1 MAIGKDKIPK
11 KSTLITLDIAL
22 KRIEG
27 LDYLR
32 GLMALS
38 VMVYHYI
45 SWGSGPIG
53 SEYLIGKL
61 GIYAVSMFYILS
73 GLSLG
78 LVYYG
83 RITSAGDV
91 GSFIIKRIF
100 RIFPLF
106 WLVLTA
112 TMLASIL
119 GGKAGELDLY
129 KVFLNYS
136 LLFGFVDPSA
146 YFNIGA
152 WSIGNEMVFYAILPL
167 VFLLS
172 VRFVWALPLTILFS
186 LLAGVYFA
194 VYYLG
199 SDRSLV
205 EQWGTYINPFNQL
218 FLFMGGVALGVYGK
232 MIRVTGFVSIV
243 ILLTSFLVFC
253 FYPVAGDSISI
264 VTGVE
269 RFIFSFSC
277 MAFVAGIYFLNPS
290 FKAAPAKVLGFF
302 GSACYSIYLLHPVVA
317 KVVVGLAVKLGL
329 GAAAGYTASALA
341 TLALSWLV
349 FDYLEKPM
357 MNAGKKVASIF
368 ARKSSVRALT

>member
-1 MAIGKDKIPK
+1 M
-11 KSTLITLDIAL
+11 

-38 VMVYHYI
+38 VMIYHYI
-45 SWGSGPIG
+45 SWGAGPIG
-53 SEYLIGKL
+53 SEHLLGKL

-83 RITSAGDV
+83 RITSANAV
-91 GSFIIKRIF
+91 GSFVIKRIF

-112 TMLASIL
+112 SLLASVA
-119 GGKAGELDLY
+119 GGKAHDLDLF

-136 LLFGFVDPSA
+136 LLFGFVEPTA
-146 YFNIGA
+146 YFNTGA
-152 WSIGNEMVFYAILPL
+152 WSIGNEMVFYAILPM
-167 VFLLS
+167 VFLLAS
-172 VRFVWALPLTILFS
+172 RLTWALPLAVVSSIVV
-186 LLAGVYFA
+186 GVYFA
-194 VYYLG
+194 EYRLDT
-199 SDRSLV
+199 SMPLA
-205 EQWGTYINPFNQL
+205 EQWSVYINPFNQL

-232 MIRVTGFVSIV
+232 LAKVKSIAS
-243 ILLTSFLVFC
+243 IMLLSTSLLVFC
-253 FYPVAGDSISI
+253 FYPVSGDSIAI
-264 VTGVE
+264 VTGAE
-269 RFIFSFSC
+269 RFVFSFSC
-277 MAFVAGIYFLNPS
+277 MAFVAGLYFLNPS

-317 KVVVGLAVKLGL
+317 KVVVALSAKVGL
-329 GAAAGYTASALA
+329 GAAVGYTASAFV
-341 TLALSWLV
+341 TLAVSWVV
-349 FDYLEKPM
+349 FNYLEKPM

-368 ARKSSVRALT
+368 ERKERVAILT

>member
-1 MAIGKDKIPK
+1 M
-11 KSTLITLDIAL
+11 

-38 VMVYHYI
+38 VMIYHYV
-45 SWGSGPIG
+45 SWGNGPIG

-78 LVYYG
+78 LVYSG
-83 RITSAGDV
+83 RISSSNDV
-91 GSFIIKRIF
+91 YSFFVKRIF

-106 WLVLTA
+106 WLVLTVA
-112 TMLASIL
+112 LLASIA
-119 GGKAGELDLY
+119 GGHASDIDIF

-146 YFNIGA
+146 YFTVGA
-152 WSIGNEMVFYAILPL
+152 WSIGNEMVFYAILPV

-172 VRFVWALPLTILFS
+172 SRLAWVLPFTIVAS
-186 LLAGVYFA
+186 IAAGIYFA
-194 VYYLG
+194 FFRLDSVTPIA
-199 SDRSLV
+199 
-205 EQWGTYINPFNQL
+205 EQWSIYINPFNQL

-232 MIRVTGFVSIV
+232 LLRVNS
-243 ILLTSFLVFC
+243 LTSIALLSISFLIFC
-253 FYPVAGDSISI
+253 FYPVAGDSVAII
-264 VTGVE
+264 TGVA

-277 MAFVAGIYFLNPS
+277 IAFVAGVYFLNPS
-290 FKAAPAKVLGFF
+290 FKAVPAKVLGFF

-317 KVVVGLAVKLGL
+317 KVVVALAAKIGFGVFT
-329 GAAAGYTASALA
+329 GYTASALV
-341 TLALSWLV
+341 TLAVSWLV
-349 FDYLEKPM
+349 FNYLEKPM
-357 MNAGKKVASIF
+357 MSVGKKVAVVF
-368 ARKSSVRALT
+368 DRKGAAVLT